1 MFTVFDPEL
10 HRFAQRVLAEQR
22 AFDNSDLDAE
32 TLDRLRWERL
42 RETLCYTR
50 ERSPFYRE
58 RLAQLCEDDMAEL
71 DRDTFSSLPFTT
83 KEDLRRH
90 QFGILSRP
98 VEDAW
103 VFYETTGTTGAA
115 TPCPRDN
122 RDSIVNNIALTVCYD
137 TILREHGDRH
147 VAAVMGPSELH
158 STGDTFGEVFRNLG
172 HTVVK
177 MWPHSPVVGF
187 HRALTL
193 LDTLGVTVLVCTPGT
208 AIALAKHA
216 ARQGIDLP
224 RDLGVRV
231 ILAVGELA
239 TPSMLDNLGGL
250 WGARVYNCMYAS
262 QEASILAA
270 CRADG
275 LLHTVP
281 LNNYYEVVDPHT
293 SAAVHRVDGERQG
306 ELVVTSLYQGSKP
319 LIRYRTGDLVRVA
332 DPVAGSS
339 YPSATLRPLG
349 RIRDVLTLAGREIT
363 AYEIEDAIFRRV
375 RTVLDYQV
383 LIDERAGRD
392 VLTVRLETVR
402 GAGPGPAQLSA
413 LVTGIDAELGVE
425 AQVRLEKVD
434 AISSTGAMVSWKAA
448 RIHDRRSGAGPERQA
463 ALAIAGQRAAP

>member
-137 TILREHGDRH
+137 TILRGHGDRH

-332 DPVAGSS
+332 DP
-339 YPSATLRPLG
+339 
-349 RIRDVLTLAGREIT
+349 IC
-363 AYEIEDAIFRRV
+363 RRV